1 MLVAVQHWVQDRL
14 SLKLPLLDGAFL
26 LAPSTALTAPAAA
39 AAIPWRL
46 RQIAA
51 VEAGSKGSYPESAT
65 VVLVGGD
72 RLAAGD
78 VGCGSLQEV
87 DNCEVR
93 GNSSSNKCRCYP
105 RVAAPVLGGV
115 CASAA
120 LRWPA
125 TRSLNRARVAAFCFC
140 FSCTV

>member
-1 MLVAVQHWVQDRL
+1 MLVGVQQWGQDRL

-26 LAPSTALTAPAAA
+26 LVPSTALTAPGTAATA

-51 VEAGSKGSYPESAT
+51 VEAGPQGSYPESAT
-65 VVLVGGD
+65 VVLGGD

-78 VGCGSLQEV
+78 VGCGSLEEV

-93 GNSSSNKCRCYP
+93 GWAHCNSSSGK
-105 RVAAPVLGGV
+105 
-115 CASAA
+115 
-120 LRWPA
+120 
-125 TRSLNRARVAAFCFC
+125 
-140 FSCTV
+140 